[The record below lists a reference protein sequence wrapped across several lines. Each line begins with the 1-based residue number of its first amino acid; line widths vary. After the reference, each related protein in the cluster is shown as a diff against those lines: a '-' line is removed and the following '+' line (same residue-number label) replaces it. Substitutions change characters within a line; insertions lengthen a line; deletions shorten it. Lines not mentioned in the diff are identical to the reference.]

1 MRQHRT
7 RISST
12 ICTRKHNT
20 SASQSFPKNKK
31 VFKVGSYLLEN
42 TPPPR
47 DGNLGRGGEAD
58 VVWFGG
64 DIGKKGREKQGESE
78 IEREEER

>member
-1 MRQHRT
+1 M
-7 RISST
+7 
-12 ICTRKHNT
+12 
-20 SASQSFPKNKK
+20 
-31 VFKVGSYLLEN
+31 EN